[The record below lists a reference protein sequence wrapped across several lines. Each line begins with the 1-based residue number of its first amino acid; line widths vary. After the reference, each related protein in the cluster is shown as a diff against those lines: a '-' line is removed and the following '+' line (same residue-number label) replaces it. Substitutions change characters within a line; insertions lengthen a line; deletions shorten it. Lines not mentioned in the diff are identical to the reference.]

1 MERPGSLKLYIIT
14 RLLLVLP
21 MFLILLTLVFLLLR
35 IAPGDP
41 VLAMLGPKAPPER
54 IAELREAHGL
64 NRPLPV
70 QYFTYLAGIFTLDL
84 GRSMLNDKEVRH
96 IIGQSFGATLELT
109 LMAMIIAMGVGILA
123 GTFAG
128 RKRDSPLDFI
138 TRLYGI
144 LIYSTPIFW
153 LGMMFQLIFG
163 VQLGWFPTGGRI
175 TPFLEPKGVTGLYL
189 LDSLLTGNFSAF
201 LSALHHLALPA
212 LTLGLVISGI
222 FTRMV
227 RANVIQTMRSDYV
240 EAARA
245 RGIPERF
252 VLWRYGFKNALIPV
266 VTVMGL
272 EWALLL
278 GGAVLTETTFTWPGL
293 GTTLLYY
300 LKNRDYIA
308 VQGIITFFAL
318 IVIFFSLL
326 VDLINAAIDPRIRY

>member
-1 MERPGSLKLYIIT
+1 MPTNSLKLYLIT

-21 MFLILLTLVFLLLR
+21 MLLILLTLVFVLLR

-54 IAELREAHGL
+54 IDELREAHGL
-64 NRPLPV
+64 NRPLPL
-70 QYFTYLAGIFTLDL
+70 QYLTYLGGILRIDL
-84 GRSMLNDKEVRH
+84 GKSMLNDLEVQH

-109 LMAMIIAMGVGILA
+109 LMAMIVAIGVGILA
-123 GTFAG
+123 GTYAG
-128 RKRDSPLDFI
+128 RRRDSPLDFFS
-138 TRLYGI
+138 RLYGI

-163 VQLGWFPTGGRI
+163 IQLGWFPTGGRI
-175 TPFLEPKGVTGLYL
+175 TPFLEPRNITGLYL
-189 LDSLLTGNFSAF
+189 LDSLLTGNISSF
-201 LSALHHLALPA
+201 LSALHHIALPSV
-212 LTLGLVISGI
+212 TLGLVISGI
-222 FTRMV
+222 FTRMM
-227 RANVIQTMRSDYV
+227 RANLIQTIRSDYV

-245 RGIPERF
+245 RGIPERYI
-252 VLWRYGFKNALIPV
+252 LWRYGFKNALIPV

-293 GTTLLYY
+293 GKTLLYY
-300 LKNRDYIA
+300 LNNRDYIA

-318 IVIFFSLL
+318 IVVFFSLL
-326 VDLINAAIDPRIRY
+326 VDLVNAAIDPRIRY

>member
-1 MERPGSLKLYIIT
+1 ML
-14 RLLLVLP
+14 
-21 MFLILLTLVFLLLR
+21 LILLTLVFLLLR

-41 VLAMLGPKAPPER
+41 VVAMLGPKAPPDR
-54 IAELREAHGL
+54 IEELREAHGL
-64 NRPLPV
+64 NRPLPI
-70 QYFTYLAGIFTLDL
+70 QYLTYLGGIFTFDL
-84 GRSMLNDKEVRH
+84 GKSMLNDQEVRH

-109 LMAMIIAMGVGILA
+109 LMSMVIAIGVGILF

-128 RKRDSPLDFI
+128 KKRDSGLDFSSRI
-138 TRLYGI
+138 YGI

-163 VQLGWFPTGGRI
+163 VKLGWFPTGGRI
-175 TPFLEPKGVTGLYL
+175 TPFLEPSRITGLYV
-189 LDSLLTGNFSAF
+189 LDSLFTGNFSSF
-201 LSALHHLALPA
+201 LSALQHLVLPS

-222 FTRMV
+222 FARMV
-227 RANVIQTMRSDYV
+227 RANIIQTMRSDYV

-245 RGIPERF
+245 RGIPERY

-272 EWALLL
+272 QWALLL

-318 IVIFFSLL
+318 IVVFFSLL
-326 VDLINAAIDPRIRY
+326 VDIINAAIDPKIRY